1 MTRTIPTREGRSG
14 ILTNVVEDISTT
26 RNDRVVG
33 VSAINFMRTIDIT
46 ISGELLKPNTALNVF
61 FDNIQVNAHCTP
73 SSATYGVGGGTSKG
87 TQLKTDNQG
96 KLSAVFTVPN
106 NDTLRFETGIRTL
119 KVTDTATVDDA
130 LSTTSAFTNFMANG
144 SLTSTQTEVVST
156 RNGRVVN
163 ETVNESR
170 ANQIVTQNLETRW
183 VDPLAQSFLIE
194 KEEGV
199 FVNSIEVFF
208 SAKDGGGLPVT
219 CSIRQMLN
227 GSPTQKVLPFAEKTL
242 YPNEITTSAN
252 AQTATKFTFP
262 SPVYLNPQTEY
273 CFVLESNSNAYLAWV
288 GQMGDFDVHTKEPID
303 RQPYAGVLFKSQNSS
318 TWSPEQLQ
326 DLKFNINRCKFS
338 STSGKVVLE
347 NKDIPVKKLKRN
359 AVCLLYTSPSPRD

>member
-1 MTRTIPTREGRSG
+1 
-14 ILTNVVEDISTT
+14 
-26 RNDRVVG
+26 
-33 VSAINFMRTIDIT
+33 
-46 ISGELLKPNTALNVF
+46 
-61 FDNIQVNAHCTP
+61 
-73 SSATYGVGGGTSKG
+73 
-87 TQLKTDNQG
+87 
-96 KLSAVFTVPN
+96 
-106 NDTLRFETGIRTL
+106 
-119 KVTDTATVDDA
+119 
-130 LSTTSAFTNFMANG
+130 MANG
-144 SLTSTQTEVVST
+144 SLTSTQTEVIST

-170 ANQIVTQNLETRW
+170 ANQIVTQSLETRW

-326 DLKFNINRCKFS
+326 DLKLSLIH
-338 STSGKVVLE
+338 
-347 NKDIPVKKLKRN
+347 I
-359 AVCLLYTSPSPRD
+359 